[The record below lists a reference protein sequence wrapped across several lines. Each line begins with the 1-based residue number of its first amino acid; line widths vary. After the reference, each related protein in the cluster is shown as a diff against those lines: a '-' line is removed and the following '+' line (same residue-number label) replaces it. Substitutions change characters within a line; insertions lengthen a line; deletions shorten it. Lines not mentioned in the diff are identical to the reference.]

1 MKKLFYLLLAMP
13 FAITACESVEEPA
26 PQPQPEPEKKA
37 QLILTSDEVMNFNA
51 EGGQGLI
58 DYTLVN
64 PQEGVEFAAQCE
76 AEWISDFVFG
86 EDITFVVAANEDEAR
101 EAKIVITYA
110 EASMEVTVKQAE
122 KREAPAAPAIVITS
136 ENPMEFDMNG
146 GIGTIN
152 YTIENPIAGV
162 SLTAKA
168 DAAWIANTTVQA
180 EKVVFQVLANED
192 EEAREGKITLTYGML
207 EPVEV
212 IVKQDPYKA
221 PAPVFTFD
229 PATLEVAVEGGAQSV
244 AFTIDN
250 AIEGAEVIAT
260 CEAAW
265 ISNLAVANNTITF
278 DVAANEESLRQAII
292 TLTYGDYTFEYIVK
306 QLPANYNPDLNY
318 LAFTVVEAW
327 ADLKEGGNVW
337 NVTFVEHDDLLGDMQ
352 TLISFYMEEPN
363 VHSLV
368 SGSYSSADG
377 TILLNSAV
385 RNGYSTY
392 RANASLATD
401 ISDASFVVAVD
412 TDAQTISFNGSFQ
425 AGNDVV
431 ALSYSGA
438 VRGMDL
444 TGNTSNEVHC
454 TEWKW
459 FNKNW
464 QDETECLFTGRS
476 SDNSLEIT
484 FHIQH
489 SGGTK
494 VIPAG
499 TYDVAP
505 YQQLGD
511 VLANSSTVTY
521 NSVKGYLSSGY
532 ITVTHLRGGMYK
544 FEFDI
549 TDEYGRRFTG
559 SYAGALGNGGVN
571 P

>member
-1 MKKLFYLLLAMP
+1 MRKLFYLLLALP
-13 FAITACESVEEPA
+13 LVLAACEPEPT
-26 PQPQPEPEKKA
+26 PEPEPEKKA
-37 QLILTSDEVMNFNA
+37 QLILTSDEVMNFKA

-64 PQEGVEFAAQCE
+64 AKEGAEFASQCE

-86 EDITFVVAANEDEAR
+86 EDITFVVAANEGEPR

-122 KREAPAAPAIVITS
+122 KTEAPAAPAIVITS

-146 GIGTIN
+146 GIGTIK
-152 YTIENPIAGV
+152 YTIENPVQGV

-168 DAAWIANTTVQA
+168 DAAWIDQTTVQA
-180 EKVVFQVLANED
+180 EKVIFQVLANEV

-212 IVKQDPYKA
+212 IVKQDAYVA
-221 PAPVFTFD
+221 PAPVFNFE
-229 PATLEVAVEGGAQSV
+229 PATMEVNAEGGAQSV
-244 AFTIDN
+244 AYTIEN
-250 AIEGAEVIAT
+250 AIEGTEVSAT
-260 CEAAW
+260 CEVAW
-265 ISNLAVANNTITF
+265 ISNLVVANGTMTF
-278 DVAANEESLRQAII
+278 DVAANDESLRQAII
-292 TLTYGDYTFEYIVK
+292 TLTYGDYAFEYVVK
-306 QLPANYNPDLNY
+306 QLPENYNPGLNY

-352 TLISFYMEEPN
+352 TVISFYIEEAN

-368 SGSYSSADG
+368 SGTYSSAEG
-377 TILLNSAV
+377 TILLNSAS

-412 TDAQTISFNGSFQ
+412 TDTQTISFDGSFQ

-444 TGNTSNEVHC
+444 SGNTSNEVNC
-454 TEWKW
+454 TDWKW

-464 QDETECLFTGRS
+464 QDTTECLFTGRS
-476 SDNSLEIT
+476 SDNALEIM

-499 TYDVAP
+499 TYNVAP

-521 NSVKGYLSSGY
+521 NSVKGSLSSGY
-532 ITVTHLRGGMYK
+532 IKVSHGRGIYM

-559 SYAGALGNGGVN
+559 GYAGELGNGGTN

>member
-1 MKKLFYLLLAMP
+1 MRKLFYLLLALP
-13 FAITACESVEEPA
+13 LVFAACDNTEEPT
-26 PQPQPEPEKKA
+26 PEPEKKA
-37 QLILTSDEVMNFNA
+37 QLILTSDEVMNFKA

-64 PQEGVEFAAQCE
+64 AKEGAEFASQCE

-86 EDITFVVAANEDEAR
+86 EDITFVVAANEGEPR

-122 KREAPAAPAIVITS
+122 KTEAPAAPAIVITS
-136 ENPMEFDMNG
+136 DNPMEFDMNG
-146 GIGTIN
+146 GIGTIK
-152 YTIENPIAGV
+152 YTIENPVQGV

-168 DAAWIANTTVQA
+168 DAAWIAQTTVQA
-180 EKVVFQVLANED
+180 EKVIFEVKANEV

-212 IVKQDPYKA
+212 IVKQDAYVA
-221 PAPVFTFD
+221 PAPVFNFE
-229 PATLEVAVEGGAQSV
+229 PATMEVTAEGGAQSV

-250 AIEGAEVIAT
+250 AIEGAEVSAT

-265 ISNLAVANNTITF
+265 VSNLVVANGTMTF

-292 TLTYGDYTFEYIVK
+292 TLTYGDYAFEYVVK
-306 QLPANYNPDLNY
+306 QLPANYNPGLNY
-318 LAFTVVEAW
+318 LTFTVVEAW

-337 NVTFVEHDDLLGDMQ
+337 NVTFVEHDELLGDMQ
-352 TLISFYMEEPN
+352 TVISFYMEEAN

-368 SGSYSSADG
+368 SGTYSSAEG
-377 TILLNSAV
+377 TILLNSAS

-392 RANASLATD
+392 RANASLSTD

-412 TDAQTISFNGSFQ
+412 TDTQTISFDGSFQ

-444 TGNTSNEVHC
+444 SGNTSNEVNC
-454 TEWKW
+454 TDWKW

-464 QDETECLFTGRS
+464 QDATECLFTGRS
-476 SDNSLEIT
+476 SDNALEIM

-499 TYDVAP
+499 TYNVAP

-521 NSVKGYLSSGY
+521 NSVKGSLSSGY
-532 ITVTHLRGGMYK
+532 ITVSHGRGIYM

-559 SYAGALGNGGVN
+559 GYAGELGNGGTN

>member
-1 MKKLFYLLLAMP
+1 MLALPLFV
-13 FAITACESVEEPA
+13 ACTEKEEPA

-37 QLILTSDEVMNFNA
+37 QLILTSNEVMNFKA

-64 PQEGVEFAAQCE
+64 AKEGVEFASECE
-76 AEWISDFVFG
+76 ADWISDFVFG
-86 EDITFVVAANEDEAR
+86 EDITFVVAENEGEAR
-101 EAKIVITYA
+101 EAQIVITYA
-110 EASMEVTVKQAE
+110 EASMEVTVKQAAKTE
-122 KREAPAAPAIVITS
+122 EPEPSAPAIVITS
-136 ENPMEFDMNG
+136 ENPMEFEMNG

-152 YTIENPIAGV
+152 YTIENPINGV

-168 DAAWIANTTVQA
+168 SAEWITQTTVQA
-180 EKVVFQVLANED
+180 EKIIFQVLANEV

-207 EPVEV
+207 DPVEV
-212 IVKQDPYKA
+212 IVKQAEYVA
-221 PAPVFTFD
+221 PAPVFNFE
-229 PATLEVAVEGGAQSV
+229 PESLEVGFEGGAQNV
-244 AFTIDN
+244 AYTIEN
-250 AIEGAEVIAT
+250 AVEGAEVVAT

-265 ISNLAVANNTITF
+265 VSNLAVANGTMTF

-292 TLTYGDYTFEYIVK
+292 VLTYGDYTFEYIVK
-306 QLPANYNPDLNY
+306 QLPENYDPGFNY
-318 LAFTVVEAW
+318 LAFNVVDTW

-337 NVTFVEHDDLLGDMQ
+337 DVTFVEHDDLLGDMQ
-352 TLISFYMEEPN
+352 TVISFYIEEAN
-363 VHSLV
+363 IHSLV
-368 SGSYSSADG
+368 SGSYSSAEG
-377 TILLNSAV
+377 TILLNSAL

-412 TDAQTISFNGSFQ
+412 TETQTISFNGSFL

-431 ALSYSGA
+431 SLSYSGA

-444 TGNTSNEVHC
+444 SGNTSNDVNC
-454 TEWKW
+454 TEWKR
-459 FNKNW
+459 FDKNW
-464 QDETECLFTGRS
+464 QDDTECLFTGRS
-476 SDNSLEIT
+476 SDNALEIM

-499 TYDVAP
+499 TYNVAP

-521 NSVKGYLSSGY
+521 NSVKDTFESGY
-532 ITVTHLRGGMYK
+532 IKVTHLRGMYN

-549 TDEYGRRFTG
+549 TDTLGRHFTG
-559 SYAGALGNGGVN
+559 SYSGQLGNGGVN

>member
-1 MKKLFYLLLAMP
+1 MKKLFYLLLALP
-13 FAITACESVEEPA
+13 LLVACSKTEE
-26 PQPQPEPEKKA
+26 PQPEPKPEVKDPI
-37 QLILTSDEVMNFNA
+37 LILTSNEVMNFTA
-51 EGGQGLI
+51 DGGNGTI
-58 DYTLVN
+58 EYTLVN
-64 PQEGVEFAAQCE
+64 EKEDVEFTAE
-76 AEWISDFVFG
+76 YNAEWITDFAYA
-86 EDITFVVAANEDEAR
+86 ENITFTVAANDTEEAR
-101 EAKIVITYA
+101 EAKIVIKYDV
-110 EASMEVTVKQAE
+110 ASMEVTVKQAG
-122 KREAPAAPAIVITS
+122 KKANPTSPAINITS
-136 ENPMEFDMNG
+136 EQTMEFG
-146 GIGTIN
+146 QEESFGTIT
-152 YTIENPIAGV
+152 YTIDNPINGV
-162 SLTAKA
+162 ELTAKA
-168 DAAWIANTTVQA
+168 NVNWVSQLTVQSDKD
-180 EKVVFQVLANED
+180 KVVFQVAANSGA
-192 EEAREGKITLTYGML
+192 AREGVITLTYGML
-207 EPVEV
+207 EANVT
-212 IVKQDPYKA
+212 VKQAEYKA

-244 AFTIDN
+244 AYTIDN
-250 AIEGAEVIAT
+250 AIEGAEVVAT

-265 ISNLAVANNTITF
+265 ISNLAVANNTMTF

-292 TLTYGDYTFEYIVK
+292 TLTYGDYTFDYVVK
-306 QLPANYNPDLNY
+306 QLPANYNPGLNY
-318 LAFTVVEAW
+318 LAFTVVETW
-327 ADLKEGGNVW
+327 ADLKEGGHVW

-352 TLISFYMEEPN
+352 TVISFYIEEAN

-368 SGSYSSADG
+368 SGSYSSAEG
-377 TILLNSAV
+377 TILLNSAA

-392 RANASLATD
+392 RANASLSTD

-444 TGNTSNEVHC
+444 TGNTSNEVNC
-454 TEWKW
+454 TDWKW

-476 SDNSLEIT
+476 SDGALEIM

-499 TYDVAP
+499 TYNVAP

-511 VLANSSTVTY
+511 VLADSSTVTY
-521 NSVKGYLSSGY
+521 NSVKGSLNSGY
-532 ITVTHLRGGMYK
+532 ITVTHLRGQYL

-559 SYAGALGNGGVN
+559 SYAGQLGNGGVN

>member
-1 MKKLFYLLLAMP
+1 MKKLFYLLLALP
-13 FAITACESVEEPA
+13 LFVACTENNEEPK
-26 PQPQPEPEKKA
+26 PEPKPEKKA
-37 QLILTSDEVMNFNA
+37 QLILTSDEVMNFKA

-86 EDITFVVAANEDEAR
+86 EDITFVVAANEGEDR
-101 EAKIVITYA
+101 ETKITITYA
-110 EASMEVTVKQAE
+110 EASMEVTIKQAKKAE
-122 KREAPAAPAIVITS
+122 EPAAPAIVITS
-136 ENPMEFDMNG
+136 DNPMEFDMNG
-146 GIGTIN
+146 GIGTIT
-152 YTIENPIAGV
+152 YTIENPMAGV

-168 DAAWIANTTVQA
+168 DAAWIAQTTVQA
-180 EKVVFQVLANED
+180 EKVIFQVLANEV
-192 EEAREGKITLTYGML
+192 EEAREGKVTLTYGML
-207 EPVEV
+207 DPVEV
-212 IVKQDPYKA
+212 IVKQAAYVA

-244 AFTIDN
+244 SFTIDN
-250 AIEGAEVIAT
+250 AIEGAEVTAT
-260 CEAAW
+260 CDAAW
-265 ISNLAVANNTITF
+265 ISNLAVANGTMTF

-292 TLTYGDYTFEYIVK
+292 VLIYGDYTFEYVVK
-306 QLPANYNPDLNY
+306 QLPANYNPGLNY

-327 ADLKEGGNVW
+327 SDLEEGGHVW

-352 TLISFYMEEPN
+352 TVISFYIEEAN

-368 SGSYSSADG
+368 SGTYSSAEG

-412 TDAQTISFNGSFQ
+412 TDAQTISFDGSFQ

-431 ALSYSGA
+431 ALSYNGTM
-438 VRGMDL
+438 RGMDL
-444 TGNTSNEVHC
+444 SGNTSNEVNC
-454 TEWKW
+454 TDWKR
-459 FNKNW
+459 FDKNW
-464 QDETECLFTGRS
+464 QDDTECIFTGKS
-476 SDNSLEIT
+476 SDNALEIM

-489 SGGTK
+489 SAGTK

-499 TYDVAP
+499 TFNVAP
-505 YQQLGD
+505 YQPLGD
-511 VLANSSTVTY
+511 VLADSSTVTY
-521 NSVKGYLSSGY
+521 NSVKASFESGY
-532 ITVTHLRGGMYK
+532 ITVTHLRGMYN

-549 TDEYGRRFTG
+549 TDDLGRRFTG
-559 SYAGALGNGGVN
+559 SYSGQLGNGGTN

>member
-1 MKKLFYLLLAMP
+1 MKKLFFLL
-13 FAITACESVEEPA
+13 FALPLFAACTETGNEPE

-37 QLILTSDEVMNFNA
+37 QLILTSDEVMNFKA

-64 PQEGVEFAAQCE
+64 AKEGVEFASECE
-76 AEWISDFVFG
+76 ADWISDFVFG
-86 EDITFVVAANEDEAR
+86 EDITFVVAENEGEAR
-101 EAKIVITYA
+101 EAQIVITYA
-110 EASMEVTVKQAE
+110 EASMEVTVKQA
-122 KREAPAAPAIVITS
+122 KKTEAPAAPAIVISS

-152 YTIENPIAGV
+152 YTIENPINGV

-168 DAAWIANTTVQA
+168 DADWIANTTVQA
-180 EKVVFQVLANED
+180 EKVIFQVLANQV

-212 IVKQDPYKA
+212 IVKQAAYAA

-229 PATLEVAVEGGAQSV
+229 PATLEVGVDGGTQSV
-244 AFTIDN
+244 AYTIEN
-250 AIEGAEVIAT
+250 AIEGAEVAAT

-265 ISNLAVANNTITF
+265 VSNLAVANDTMTF

-292 TLTYGDYTFEYIVK
+292 VLTYGDYTYEYTVK
-306 QLPANYNPDLNY
+306 QLPANYNPGLNY
-318 LAFTVVEAW
+318 LAFTVVESW

-352 TLISFYMEEPN
+352 TVISFYMEEAN

-368 SGSYSSADG
+368 SGSYSSAEG
-377 TILLNSAV
+377 TILLNSAS

-401 ISDASFVVAVD
+401 ISEASFVVAVD

-431 ALSYSGA
+431 ALSYTGA

-444 TGNTSNEVHC
+444 SGNTSNEVNC
-454 TEWKW
+454 TDWKW

-476 SDNSLEIT
+476 SDNALEIM

-499 TYDVAP
+499 TYNVAP

-511 VLANSSTVTY
+511 VLADSSTVTY
-521 NSVKGYLSSGY
+521 NSVKGSLSSGY
-532 ITVTHLRGGMYK
+532 ITVTHLRGQYL

-559 SYAGALGNGGVN
+559 SYAGQLGNGGVN

>member
-1 MKKLFYLLLAMP
+1 MKKLFYLLLALP
-13 FAITACESVEEPA
+13 LFVACTENNEEPKPE
-26 PQPQPEPEKKA
+26 PQPEKKA
-37 QLILTSDEVMNFNA
+37 QLILTSDEVMNFKA

-76 AEWISDFVFG
+76 AQWISDFVFG
-86 EDITFVVAANEDEAR
+86 EDITFVVAANEGEDR
-101 EAKIVITYA
+101 ETKITITYA
-110 EASMEVTVKQAE
+110 EASMEVTIKQAKKAE
-122 KREAPAAPAIVITS
+122 EPAAPAIVITS
-136 ENPMEFDMNG
+136 DNPMEFDMNG
-146 GIGTIN
+146 GIGTIT
-152 YTIENPIAGV
+152 YTIENPMAGV

-168 DAAWIANTTVQA
+168 DAAWIAQTTVQA
-180 EKVVFQVLANED
+180 EKVIFQVLANEV
-192 EEAREGKITLTYGML
+192 EEAREGKVTLTYGML
-207 EPVEV
+207 DPVEV
-212 IVKQDPYKA
+212 IVKQDAYAA

-244 AFTIDN
+244 AYTIEN
-250 AIEGAEVIAT
+250 AIEGAEIVAT

-265 ISNLAVANNTITF
+265 VSNLVATNGTLTF

-292 TLTYGDYTFEYIVK
+292 VLTYGDYTFEYVVK
-306 QLPANYNPDLNY
+306 QLPANYNPGLNY

-327 ADLKEGGNVW
+327 ADLKEGGHVW
-337 NVTFVEHDDLLGDMQ
+337 NVTFVEHDELLGDMQ
-352 TLISFYMEEPN
+352 TVISFYIEEAN

-368 SGSYSSADG
+368 SGSYSSAEG

-412 TDAQTISFNGSFQ
+412 TDAQTISFDGSFQ
-425 AGNDVV
+425 AGNDIV
-431 ALSYSGA
+431 ALSYNGTM
-438 VRGMDL
+438 RGMDL
-444 TGNTSNEVHC
+444 SGNTSNEVNC
-454 TEWKW
+454 TDWKR
-459 FNKNW
+459 FDKNW
-464 QDETECLFTGRS
+464 QDDTECIFTGKS
-476 SDNSLEIT
+476 SDNALEIM

-489 SGGTK
+489 SAGTK

-499 TYDVAP
+499 TFNVAP
-505 YQQLGD
+505 YQPLGD
-511 VLANSSTVTY
+511 VLADSSTVTY
-521 NSVKGYLSSGY
+521 NSVKASFESGY
-532 ITVTHLRGGMYK
+532 ITVTHLRGSYK

-559 SYAGALGNGGVN
+559 GYAGQLGNGGVN

>member
-1 MKKLFYLLLAMP
+1 MKKLFYLLLALP
-13 FAITACESVEEPA
+13 LFVACTENNEEPK
-26 PQPQPEPEKKA
+26 PEPKPEKKA
-37 QLILTSDEVMNFNA
+37 QLILTSDEVMNFKA

-76 AEWISDFVFG
+76 AAWISDFVFG
-86 EDITFVVAANEDEAR
+86 EDITFVVAANEGEDR
-101 EAKIVITYA
+101 ETKITITYA
-110 EASMEVTVKQAE
+110 EASMEVTIKQAKKAE
-122 KREAPAAPAIVITS
+122 EPAAPAIVITS
-136 ENPMEFDMNG
+136 DNPMEFDMNG
-146 GIGTIN
+146 GIGTIT
-152 YTIENPIAGV
+152 YTIENPMAGV

-168 DAAWIANTTVQA
+168 DAAWIAQTTVQA
-180 EKVVFQVLANED
+180 EKIIFQVLANEV

-212 IVKQDPYKA
+212 IVKQAAYAA
-221 PAPVFTFD
+221 PAPVFTFN
-229 PATLEVAVEGGAQSV
+229 PASLEVSVEGGAQSV
-244 AFTIDN
+244 AYTIEN
-250 AIEGAEVIAT
+250 AIEGAEVTAT
-260 CEAAW
+260 CDAAW
-265 ISNLAVANNTITF
+265 ISNLAVANGTMTF

-292 TLTYGDYTFEYIVK
+292 VLIYGDYTFEYVVK
-306 QLPANYNPDLNY
+306 QLPANYNPGLNY

-327 ADLKEGGNVW
+327 SDLEEGGHVW

-352 TLISFYMEEPN
+352 TVISFYIEEAN

-368 SGSYSSADG
+368 SGSYSSAEG

-412 TDAQTISFNGSFQ
+412 TDAQTISFDGSFQ
-425 AGNDVV
+425 AGNDIV
-431 ALSYSGA
+431 ALSYNGTM
-438 VRGMDL
+438 RGMDL
-444 TGNTSNEVHC
+444 SGNTSNEVNC
-454 TEWKW
+454 TDWKR
-459 FNKNW
+459 FDKNW
-464 QDETECLFTGRS
+464 QDDTECIFTGKS
-476 SDNSLEIT
+476 SDNALEIM

-489 SGGTK
+489 SAGTK

-499 TYDVAP
+499 TFNVAP
-505 YQQLGD
+505 YQPLGD
-511 VLANSSTVTY
+511 VLADSSTVTY
-521 NSVKGYLSSGY
+521 NSVKGSLSSGY
-532 ITVTHLRGGMYK
+532 ITVTHLRGSYK

-559 SYAGALGNGGVN
+559 GYAGQLGNGGVN

>member
-1 MKKLFYLLLAMP
+1 MKKLFFLL
-13 FAITACESVEEPA
+13 FALPLFAACTETGNEPE
-26 PQPQPEPEKKA
+26 PQPQPEPEKKT
-37 QLILTSDEVMNFNA
+37 QLILTSDEVMNFKA

-64 PQEGVEFAAQCE
+64 AKEGVEFASECE
-76 AEWISDFVFG
+76 ANWISDFVFG
-86 EDITFVVAANEDEAR
+86 EDITFVVAENEGEAR
-101 EAKIVITYA
+101 EAQIVITYA
-110 EASMEVTVKQAE
+110 EASMEVTIKQAKKAE
-122 KREAPAAPAIVITS
+122 EPAAPAIVITS

-152 YTIENPIAGV
+152 YTIENPINGI

-168 DAAWIANTTVQA
+168 SAEWIAQTTVQA
-180 EKVVFQVLANED
+180 EKIVFQVLANEV

-207 EPVEV
+207 APVEV
-212 IVKQDPYKA
+212 IVKQEAYVA
-221 PAPVFTFD
+221 PAPVFNFD
-229 PATLEVAVEGGAQSV
+229 PATLEVNFEGGAQSV
-244 AFTIDN
+244 AYTIDN
-250 AIEGAEVIAT
+250 AIEGAEVTAT

-265 ISNLAVANNTITF
+265 VSNLAVANGTMTF
-278 DVAANEESLRQAII
+278 DVAANEESLRQATIV
-292 TLTYGDYTFEYIVK
+292 LTYGDYTFEYIVK
-306 QLPANYNPDLNY
+306 QLPENYNPGLNY

-337 NVTFVEHDDLLGDMQ
+337 DVTFVEHDDLLGDMQ
-352 TLISFYMEEPN
+352 TVISFYIEEAN
-363 VHSLV
+363 IHSLV
-368 SGSYSSADG
+368 SGTYSSAEG
-377 TILLNSAV
+377 TILLNSTS

-412 TDAQTISFNGSFQ
+412 TENQTISFEGSFQ

-431 ALSYSGA
+431 ALNYNGTM
-438 VRGMDL
+438 RGMDL
-444 TGNTSNEVHC
+444 SGNTSNEVNC
-454 TEWKW
+454 TDWKRVD
-459 FNKNW
+459 KNW
-464 QDETECLFTGRS
+464 QDTTECLFTARS
-476 SDNSLEIT
+476 SDNTLEIM

-499 TYDVAP
+499 TYNVAP

-521 NSVKGYLSSGY
+521 NSVKGTMSDGY
-532 ITVTHLRGGMYK
+532 ITVSHGRGIYI

-549 TDEYGRRFTG
+549 TDEYGRHFTG
-559 SYAGALGNGGVN
+559 GYAGALGNGGVN

>member
-1 MKKLFYLLLAMP
+1 MKKLFYLLLALP
-13 FAITACESVEEPA
+13 LFVACTENNEEPK
-26 PQPQPEPEKKA
+26 PEPKPEKKA
-37 QLILTSDEVMNFNA
+37 QLILTSDEVMNFKA

-76 AEWISDFVFG
+76 AAWISDFVFG
-86 EDITFVVAANEDEAR
+86 EDITFVVAANEGEDR
-101 EAKIVITYA
+101 ETKITITYA
-110 EASMEVTVKQAE
+110 EASMEVTIKQAKKAE
-122 KREAPAAPAIVITS
+122 EPAAPAIVITS

-146 GIGTIN
+146 GIGTIT
-152 YTIENPIAGV
+152 YTIENPMAGV

-168 DAAWIANTTVQA
+168 DADWIAQTTVQS
-180 EKVVFQVLANED
+180 EKIIFQVLANEV
-192 EEAREGKITLTYGML
+192 EEAREGKVTLTYGML

-212 IVKQDPYKA
+212 IVKQAAYAA

-229 PATLEVAVEGGAQSV
+229 PATLEVGVEGGAQSV
-244 AFTIDN
+244 AYTIEN
-250 AIEGAEVIAT
+250 AIEGAEITAT

-265 ISNLAVANNTITF
+265 VSNLVATNGTLTF

-292 TLTYGDYTFEYIVK
+292 VLTYGDYTFDYVVK
-306 QLPANYNPDLNY
+306 QLPANYNPGLNY

-327 ADLKEGGNVW
+327 ADLKEGGHVW
-337 NVTFVEHDDLLGDMQ
+337 NVTFVEHDELLGDMQ
-352 TLISFYMEEPN
+352 TVISFYIEEAN

-368 SGSYSSADG
+368 SGSYSSAEG

-412 TDAQTISFNGSFQ
+412 TDAQTISFDGSFQ
-425 AGNDVV
+425 AGNDIV

-444 TGNTSNEVHC
+444 SGSTSNEVNC
-454 TEWKW
+454 TDWKW

-464 QDETECLFTGRS
+464 QDETECLFTAKS
-476 SDNSLEIT
+476 SDNALEIM

-499 TYDVAP
+499 TYNVAP

-521 NSVKGYLSSGY
+521 NSVKGSLSSGY
-532 ITVTHLRGGMYK
+532 ITVTHLRGSYK

-559 SYAGALGNGGVN
+559 GYAGQLGNGGVN

>member
-1 MKKLFYLLLAMP
+1 MKKLFYLLLALP
-13 FAITACESVEEPA
+13 LFVACTDKPEPE
-26 PQPQPEPEKKA
+26 PQPEPQKKA
-37 QLILTSDEVMNFNA
+37 QLILTSNEVMNFKA
-51 EGGQGLI
+51 EGGQGTI
-58 DYTLVN
+58 EYTLVN
-64 PQEGVEFAAQCE
+64 AREGVEFEAVCE
-76 AEWISDFVFG
+76 AAWISEFAYG
-86 EDITFVVAANEDEAR
+86 EDITFVVAANEGEDR
-101 EAKIVITYA
+101 ETKITITYA
-110 EASMEVTVKQAE
+110 EASMEVTVKQAKKAE
-122 KREAPAAPAIVITS
+122 EPAAPAIVITS

-146 GIGTIN
+146 GIGTIT

-162 SLTAKA
+162 SLTASA
-168 DAAWIANTTVQA
+168 NVNWISQVTVQSEKIIFQVAANTGA
-180 EKVVFQVLANED
+180 
-192 EEAREGKITLTYGML
+192 AREGVITATYGML
-207 EPVEV
+207 EEK
-212 IVKQDPYKA
+212 ITVKQAEYVA
-221 PAPVFTFD
+221 PAPVFTFN
-229 PATLEVAVEGGAQSV
+229 PASLEVSVEGGAQSV
-244 AFTIDN
+244 AYTIEN
-250 AIEGAEVIAT
+250 AIEGAEVVAT

-265 ISNLAVANNTITF
+265 VSNLVATNGTLTF

-292 TLTYGDYTFEYIVK
+292 TLTYGDYAFEYVVK
-306 QLPANYNPDLNY
+306 QLPANYNPGLNY

-327 ADLKEGGNVW
+327 ADLKEGGHIW

-352 TLISFYMEEPN
+352 TVISFYIEEAN

-368 SGSYSSADG
+368 SGTYSSAEE
-377 TILLNSAV
+377 TILLNSAF

-412 TDAQTISFNGSFQ
+412 TEAQTISFDGSFQ

-444 TGNTSNEVHC
+444 TGNTSNEVNC

-464 QDETECLFTGRS
+464 QDTTECLFTGRS
-476 SDNSLEIT
+476 SDNALEIM

-499 TYDVAP
+499 TYNVAP

-521 NSVKGYLSSGY
+521 NSVKGSMSSGY
-532 ITVTHLRGGMYK
+532 ITVTHLRGMYK

>member
-1 MKKLFYLLLAMP
+1 MKKLFFLL
-13 FAITACESVEEPA
+13 FALPLFAACTETGNEPE

-37 QLILTSDEVMNFNA
+37 QLILISDEVMNFKA

-64 PQEGVEFAAQCE
+64 AKEGVEFASECE
-76 AEWISDFVFG
+76 ADWISDFVFG
-86 EDITFVVAANEDEAR
+86 EDITFVVAENEGEAR
-101 EAKIVITYA
+101 EAKITITYA
-110 EASMEVTVKQAE
+110 EASMEVTVKQA
-122 KREAPAAPAIVITS
+122 KKTEAPAAPAIVISS

-152 YTIENPIAGV
+152 YTIDNPINGV
-162 SLTAKA
+162 SLAAKA
-168 DAAWIANTTVQA
+168 SADWIAQTTVQG
-180 EKVVFQVLANED
+180 EKIIFQVLANEV

-212 IVKQDPYKA
+212 IVKQAAYAA

-229 PATLEVAVEGGAQSV
+229 PETLEVGVDGGTQSV
-244 AFTIDN
+244 AYTIEN
-250 AIEGAEVIAT
+250 AIEGAEVTAS

-265 ISNLAVANNTITF
+265 VSNLAVANGTMTF

-292 TLTYGDYTFEYIVK
+292 VLTYGDYTFEYAVK
-306 QLPANYNPDLNY
+306 QLPANYNPGLNY
-318 LAFTVVEAW
+318 LAFTVVESW

-352 TLISFYMEEPN
+352 TVISFYMEEAN

-368 SGSYSSADG
+368 SGSYSSAEG
-377 TILLNSAV
+377 TILLNSAS

-444 TGNTSNEVHC
+444 SGNTSNEVNC
-454 TEWKW
+454 TDWKW

-476 SDNSLEIT
+476 SDNSLEIM

-499 TYDVAP
+499 TYNVAP
-505 YQQLGD
+505 YQQKGD
-511 VLANSSTVTY
+511 VLADSSTVTY
-521 NSVKGYLSSGY
+521 NSVKGSLNSGY
-532 ITVTHLRGGMYK
+532 ITVTHLRGMYK

-559 SYAGALGNGGVN
+559 SYAGALGNSGVN

>member
-1 MKKLFYLLLAMP
+1 MKKLFYLLLALP
-13 FAITACESVEEPA
+13 LFVACTENNEEPK
-26 PQPQPEPEKKA
+26 PEPKPEKKA
-37 QLILTSDEVMNFNA
+37 QLILTSDEVMNFKA

-76 AEWISDFVFG
+76 AAWISDFVFG
-86 EDITFVVAANEDEAR
+86 EDITFVVAANEGEDR
-101 EAKIVITYA
+101 ETKITITYA
-110 EASMEVTVKQAE
+110 EASMEVTIKQAKKAE
-122 KREAPAAPAIVITS
+122 EPAAPAIVITS
-136 ENPMEFDMNG
+136 DNPMEFDMNG
-146 GIGTIN
+146 GIGTIT
-152 YTIENPIAGV
+152 YTIENPMAGV

-168 DAAWIANTTVQA
+168 DAAWIAQTTVQA
-180 EKVVFQVLANED
+180 EKIIFQVLANEV
-192 EEAREGKITLTYGML
+192 EEAREGKVTLTYGML
-207 EPVEV
+207 DPVEV
-212 IVKQDPYKA
+212 IVKQDAYAA

-229 PATLEVAVEGGAQSV
+229 PATLEVGVEGGAQSV
-244 AFTIDN
+244 AYTIEN
-250 AIEGAEVIAT
+250 AIEGAEIVAT

-265 ISNLAVANNTITF
+265 VSNLVATNGTLTF

-292 TLTYGDYTFEYIVK
+292 VLTYGDYTFEYVVK
-306 QLPANYNPDLNY
+306 QLPANYNPGLNY
-318 LAFTVVEAW
+318 LAFTVVETW
-327 ADLKEGGNVW
+327 ADLSEGGHVW
-337 NVTFVEHDDLLGDMQ
+337 DVTFVEHDELLGDMQ
-352 TLISFYMEEPN
+352 TVISFYLDEAN
-363 VHSLV
+363 VHRLV
-368 SGSYSSADG
+368 SGSYSSAEG

-412 TDAQTISFNGSFQ
+412 TDAQTISFDGSFQ
-425 AGNDVV
+425 AGNDIV

-444 TGNTSNEVHC
+444 SGNTSNEVNC
-454 TEWKW
+454 TDWKW

-464 QDETECLFTGRS
+464 QDETECLFTAKS
-476 SDNSLEIT
+476 SDNTLEIM

-499 TYDVAP
+499 TYNVAP

-521 NSVKGYLSSGY
+521 NSVKGSLSSGY
-532 ITVTHLRGGMYK
+532 ITVTHLRGSYK

-559 SYAGALGNGGVN
+559 GYAGQLGNGGVN

>member
-1 MKKLFYLLLAMP
+1 MRKLFYFLLALP
-13 FAITACESVEEPA
+13 LVFAACGEIEEPT
-26 PQPQPEPEKKA
+26 PQPEPEKKA
-37 QLILTSDEVMNFNA
+37 QLILTSDEVMNFKA

-86 EDITFVVAANEDEAR
+86 EDITFVVAANGAEAR

-110 EASMEVTVKQAE
+110 EASMEVTVKQAA
-122 KREAPAAPAIVITS
+122 KAATPAINITS
-136 ENPMEFDMNG
+136 EQTMEFGQEEAM
-146 GIGTIN
+146 GTIT
-152 YTIENPIAGV
+152 YTIENPIQNINVA
-162 SLTAKA
+162 AKA
-168 DAAWIANTTVQA
+168 NVDWISQVTVQS
-180 EKVVFQVLANED
+180 EKVLFQVAANKGA
-192 EEAREGKITLTYGML
+192 AREGAVILTYGML
-207 EPVEV
+207 EAQVT
-212 IVKQDPYKA
+212 VKQAEYVA
-221 PAPVFTFD
+221 PAPVFNFD
-229 PATLEVAVEGGAQSV
+229 PATLEVGVEGGAQSV

-250 AIEGAEVIAT
+250 AVEGVEVSAT
-260 CEAAW
+260 CEVAW

-292 TLTYGDYTFEYIVK
+292 VLSYADYAVEYVVK
-306 QLPANYNPDLNY
+306 QLPANYNPGLNY
-318 LAFTVVEAW
+318 LAFTVVETW

-352 TLISFYMEEPN
+352 TVISFYMEEPN

-377 TILLNSAV
+377 TILLNSAA

-401 ISDASFVVAVD
+401 ISEAAFKVVVD

-431 ALSYSGA
+431 ALSYTGA

-454 TEWKW
+454 TDWKW

-476 SDNSLEIT
+476 SDNSLEIM

-489 SGGTK
+489 SGNTK

-499 TYDVAP
+499 TYNVAP

-521 NSVKGYLSSGY
+521 NSVKGSLNSGS
-532 ITVTHLRGGMYK
+532 ITVTHLRGQYL